1 MEKEKVTEELLR
13 DAFLKLSD
21 ELIEEWENLPDI
33 KHEPSKEFNKKMDKL
48 LKKFKKKDTLKF
60 VFDIAKIAAAILIVI
75 GGILYGNTLEARANP
90 YTWFRKMEVT
100 LNNASMYVYD
110 EESGNYY
117 LNIYEPTYVP
127 DGYEEVYSIVDKEG
141 IKINYLNEEG
151 ERISWKQRLIS
162 NTTVAGVDSEYDGK
176 IETEYKAENIT
187 VYVYEDGCKSLYY
200 ESGSCTFKLN
210 AYNITLED
218 MYKMIKSMK
227 IINE

>member
-33 KHEPSKEFNKKMDKL
+33 KHEPSKKFNKKMDKL

-127 DGYEEVYSIVDKEG
+127 DGYIEEYRSVNEIGISIRYK
-141 IKINYLNEEG
+141 NENG
-151 ERISWKQRLIS
+151 ENITWKQRLIS
-162 NTTVAGVDSEYDGK
+162 NTTIIGEDNEYDGK
-176 IETEYKAENIT
+176 IETEYIGENINMH
-187 VYVYEDGCKSLYY
+187 VYGNGCKSVYY
-200 ESGSCTFKLN
+200 ESVNNVFHLN
-210 AYNITLED
+210 ADNISVED
-218 MYKMIKSMK
+218 MYKMVESMEK
-227 IINE
+227 IN